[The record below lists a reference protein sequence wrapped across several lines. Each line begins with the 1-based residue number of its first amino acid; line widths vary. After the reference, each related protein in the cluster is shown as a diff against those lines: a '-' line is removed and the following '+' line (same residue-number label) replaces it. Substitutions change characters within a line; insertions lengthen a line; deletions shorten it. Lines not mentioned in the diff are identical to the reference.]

1 MTRCKNSG
9 KCNVQPYMR
18 CTACRYDKCVSV
30 GMTKQKSK
38 SRQEK
43 EEDVDD
49 VEILPDSDPQEAK
62 PEAEPLV
69 RTSKDTDR
77 SQLGAYLKVEFGQNL
92 HNISIQLKEHCSLPD
107 KLRTIRRQDVQPHG
121 PRQQGEARHAS
132 RTTRWAYDPQRIG
145 RRPRRC
151 EDGEWLG

>member
-49 VEILPDSDPQEAK
+49 VEILPDSDPHEAK
-62 PEAEPLV
+62 QEEEPLV
-69 RTSKDTDR
+69 RTTGKDTDR
-77 SQLGAYLKVEFGQNL
+77 SQLGAYLKVVPNFSRYL
-92 HNISIQLKEHCSLPD
+92 RLPTKFISSPR
-107 KLRTIRRQDVQPHG
+107 RTSDYPATG
-121 PRQQGEARHAS
+121 
-132 RTTRWAYDPQRIG
+132 RTTSWTSTTGRGSARVSDNSLG
-145 RRPRRC
+145 RRSPTDWRKTKTM
-151 EDGEWLG
+151 

>member
-30 GMTKQKSK
+30 GMMKQKSK

-69 RTSKDTDR
+69 RTDKETDR

-92 HNISIQLKEHCSLPD
+92 QIISSQLK
-107 KLRTIRRQDVQPHG
+107 
-121 PRQQGEARHAS
+121 
-132 RTTRWAYDPQRIG
+132 
-145 RRPRRC
+145 
-151 EDGEWLG
+151 